1 MTKNWREQTN
11 VRYFVISE
19 FSQNYFCHNSISNI
33 TTFTNTD
40 MDRQRPEGKRKNAK
54 SLSKLNYSRFK
65 VFNTLR

>member
-11 VRYFVISE
+11 FRYFVISE

-40 MDRQRPEGKRKNAK
+40 MDRQRPEGKRKMQ
-54 SLSKLNYSRFK
+54 K
-65 VFNTLR
+65 VFQNLTIQDLKFLTL